1 MSDRKLADV
10 PTQPE
15 ALRALILQFLA
26 WVAERPR
33 THADVMEAWRTSC
46 PRLTVWE
53 DATTAG
59 LVRLEARSR
68 VVLTPLGRAMLAN
81 GAKSAVDAD

>member
-1 MSDRKLADV
+1 MSDRKLAKAAAL
-10 PTQPE
+10 PE
-15 ALRALILQFLA
+15 APSALIIQFLA

-33 THADVMEAWRTSC
+33 TRADVMEAWRTSC

-59 LVRLEARSR
+59 LVRIQARSR
-68 VVLTPLGRAMLAN
+68 VALTPLGRTMLARAN
-81 GAKSAVDAD
+81 SRAGCA